1 MAGDAHGARA
11 ITSRIASR
19 LLLLALSLI
28 PLQAAGQGAY
38 DLDISN
44 FRPAMDSKGLITVE
58 RSKALGTFEPSI
70 GLFLD
75 YSFGSLQQEID
86 GDTYDLVESFG
97 TGRFVLALGLFRN
110 YVEIGAS
117 LPVVIVRGDA
127 DGPGDEAELA
137 GDGLGE
143 AQLALKLKILD
154 RDSAGVGVALIP
166 VIYLP
171 TGEADIFATHG
182 GPQIAPRLAVDWTLG
197 SRVSMAVNVGARLR
211 DRRTIDQPVTIT
223 DANGVARTVP
233 RTDPFIVGNE
243 ATYSAGV
250 GITLLPDRLDFI
262 LEGYGAASLESDA
275 ERATPLEA
283 LAAFKLFLVNNSY
296 LSVGA
301 TRGLMDSYGDP
312 NPVRIFAGIV
322 FEPGIGDRD
331 GDGLPDDVDQ
341 CPDQPEDKDGWQDED
356 GCPDPDND
364 GDGILDVVDLCPN
377 EKEDFNGYEDK
388 DGCPDGRRDR
398 DGDGLEDSV
407 DRCPDEPE
415 DKDGFQDDDGCPDP
429 DNDGDGILDTVDQC
443 PMDPEDLDG
452 WEDKDGCPDP
462 DNDKDGI
469 LDDVDQC
476 PNKPE
481 NFNGVEDEDGCPEAP
496 KKVVITG
503 GKLNIL
509 EKVYF
514 ETNKAV
520 IRQESY
526 DILSQVAESLRQNPE
541 ITLIEIQGHTDERGS
556 DSYNMRLSK
565 ERAAAVKTFL
575 IDHEGIAASRLTSEG
590 YGETQ
595 PIDQASNR
603 EAWAKNRRVEF
614 VIKQGPADLLE
625 MQDSGP
631 PPGLD

>member
-1 MAGDAHGARA
+1 MAVDPRRGPTHLGV
-11 ITSRIASR
+11 
-19 LLLLALSLI
+19 LSLVM
-28 PLQAAGQGAY
+28 AAVFSLAPDARGQEPY

-75 YSFGSLQQEID
+75 YAFGPLQQQIG
-86 GDTYDLVESFG
+86 GDTYELVESFG

-127 DGPGDEAELA
+127 DGPGDEGQLS

-143 AQLALKLKILD
+143 AQVALKLKILD
-154 RDSAGVGVALIP
+154 RDTAGIGVALIP

-171 TGEADIFATHG
+171 TGEADIFASHAGT
-182 GPQIAPRLAVDWTLG
+182 QIAPRLAFDWMLG
-197 SRVSMAVNVGARLR
+197 QRVSMAVNLGARLR
-211 DRRTIDQPVTIT
+211 ERRAIDQPVTIT
-223 DANGVARTVP
+223 DDTGAARTVA
-233 RTDPFIVGNE
+233 RDDPFIVGNE
-243 ATYSAGV
+243 ATYSAGI
-250 GITLLPDRLDFI
+250 GFSLLPNRLDFI
-262 LEGYGAASLESDA
+262 IEGYGGVPLESDA
-275 ERATPLEA
+275 ERAMPLEA

-296 LSVGA
+296 LSIGA
-301 TRGLMDSYGDP
+301 TRGLLDSYGDP
-312 NPVRIFAGIV
+312 NPVRVFAGIV

-377 EKEDFNGYEDK
+377 EKEDFNGFEDK

-398 DGDGLEDSV
+398 DGDGIEDSV
-407 DRCPDEPE
+407 DKCPDQPE
-415 DKDGFQDDDGCPDP
+415 DKDGFQDEDGCPDP

-443 PMDPEDLDG
+443 PMEAEDLDG
-452 WEDKDGCPDP
+452 WQDEDGCPDP
-462 DNDKDGI
+462 DNDGDGI
-469 LDDVDQC
+469 LDNVDRC

-481 NFNGVEDEDGCPEAP
+481 NFNGIDDEDGCPEPP

-520 IRQESY
+520 IRPESY

-541 ITLIEIQGHTDERGS
+541 ITLIEIQGHTDSRGR

-565 ERAAAVKTFL
+565 ERAAAVLDFL
-575 IDHEGIAASRLTSEG
+575 VSREGIDASRLTSQG

-595 PIDQASNR
+595 PIDTAENR

-614 VIKQGPADLLE
+614 VIKEGPADLIE
-625 MQDSGP
+625 QQDNGP
-631 PPGLD
+631 PPGLE